1 MAETGIDEQEL
12 KKLEKSSDQ
21 ADRDFAAN
29 IRKAQGMSVAESPLD
44 KVPELPTTVDTTAA
58 PTTKAARHDSQLS
71 HEG

>member
-1 MAETGIDEQEL
+1 MAEQTAEEYL
-12 KKLEKSSDQ
+12 STLEKSDDPQ
-21 ADRDFAAN
+21 DRESA
-29 IRKAQGMSVAESPLD
+29 RKLREAQEMSVAESPLD